1 MTIDQPASTLVDREH
16 RHFIPTY
23 KRLPLEVD
31 RAEGMYVYTKDG
43 RRYLD
48 FLGGIA
54 VNSLGHCHPAV
65 IAAIERQLH
74 RYAHLSNYFYQDAQ
88 IDFAEAL
95 TAASGYS
102 RVFLTNSGTEAT
114 DGAMKL
120 ARMHGSAT
128 GRSAIIGLSG
138 GFHGR
143 TYGALSIMDKPS
155 YKEGMGPFLPDTS
168 VIGFNDVEAL
178 ERAVSPT
185 TAAVMIEFLQG
196 EGGIY
201 WASEE
206 FVRRLFELREQHG
219 FLVIGDE
226 VQAGG
231 GRTGSFFSFERFGV
245 RPDIVTVAKGLGG
258 GLPLGAIL
266 IPEELAGVWGP
277 GRHGTT
283 FGGNALACAAGST
296 VLAELRDGLMERV
309 TASGAYAIER
319 LEAVRAEFPGIVRE
333 VRGAGAMLGAELS
346 IPAAGVVEAML
357 ERGVIANA
365 TNENVLRL
373 LPPMIFENTHV
384 DAMIDVLRE
393 ALKGIAL
400 TPPLRTRRAS
410 GR

>member
-1 MTIDQPASTLVDREH
+1 MTTDQTAPTLSDREH

-31 RAEGMYVYTKDG
+31 RAEGMYLFTKDG

-88 IDFAEAL
+88 IEFAEAL

-102 RVFLTNSGTEAT
+102 RLFLTNSGTEAT

-120 ARMHGSAT
+120 ARMHGSARD
-128 GRSAIIGLSG
+128 RSEIIGLSG

-143 TYGALSIMDKPS
+143 TYGALSIMDKPA
-155 YKEGMGPFLPDTS
+155 YKEGMGPFLPGTS
-168 VIGFNDVEAL
+168 VIPFNDVAAL
-178 ERAVSPT
+178 ESAVGRGT
-185 TAAVMIEFLQG
+185 CAVMLEFLQG
-196 EGGIY
+196 EGGIH
-201 WASEE
+201 WVGED
-206 FVRRLFELREQHG
+206 FVRRLFELRAEKG
-219 FLVIGDE
+219 FLVIADE

-231 GRTGSFFSFERFGV
+231 GRTGSFFSFDRFGV

-266 IPEELAGVWGP
+266 ITDELAGVWGP

-296 VLAELRDGLMERV
+296 VLAELRSGLMQKVAE
-309 TASGAYAIER
+309 TGAYAIAK
-319 LEAVRAEFPGIVRE
+319 LEELRAEFPAKIAE
-333 VRGAGAMLGAELS
+333 VRGAGAMLGAELAV
-346 IPAAGVVEAML
+346 PVPQVVERML

-365 TNENVLRL
+365 TSETVLRL
-373 LPPMIFENTHV
+373 LPPMIYEREHV
-384 DAMIDVLRE
+384 DEMITVLRE
-393 ALKGIAL
+393 VLAEM
-400 TPPLRTRRAS
+400 
-410 GR
+410 

>member
-1 MTIDQPASTLVDREH
+1 MTTEQSSSTLVEREH
-16 RHFIPTY
+16 QHFIPTY
-23 KRLPLEVD
+23 KRLPLEVE
-31 RAEGMYVYTKDG
+31 RAEGMYVETKDG

-88 IDFAEAL
+88 IEFAEAL

-120 ARMHGSAT
+120 ARMHGSPQ
-128 GRSAIIGLSG
+128 GRAEIIGLSG

-143 TYGALSIMDKPS
+143 TYGALSIMDKPG
-155 YKEGMGPFLPDTS
+155 YKDGMGPFLPATS
-168 VIGFNDVEAL
+168 VVGYNDIAAL
-178 ERAVSPT
+178 EGAVNRS

-206 FVRRLFELREQHG
+206 YVRRLFELREEHG
-219 FLVIGDE
+219 FLVIADE

-231 GRTGSFFSFERFGV
+231 GRTGRFFSFERFGV

-266 IPEELAGVWGP
+266 IQESLAGVWGP

-296 VLAELRDGLMERV
+296 VLAELRGGLMERV
-309 TASGAYAIER
+309 AATGAYAIER
-319 LEAVRAEFPGIVRE
+319 LEELRAEFPQIIRE
-333 VRGAGAMLGAELS
+333 VRGAGAMLGAELT
-346 IPAAGVVEAML
+346 IAASTVVEGML

-373 LPPMIFENTHV
+373 LPPMIVEPAHV
-384 DAMIDVLRE
+384 DEMIGVLRE
-393 ALKGIAL
+393 VLAGV
-400 TPPLRTRRAS
+400 R
-410 GR
+410 

>member
-1 MTIDQPASTLVDREH
+1 MTPDHTVASLIEREH
-16 RHFIPTY
+16 QHFIPTY

-31 RAEGMYVYTKDG
+31 RAEGMHVFTRDG

-65 IAAIERQLH
+65 IAAIERQVH
-74 RYAHLSNYFYQDAQ
+74 RYAHMSNYFYQDAQ
-88 IDFAEAL
+88 VEFAEAL
-95 TAASGYS
+95 VAASGYD

-120 ARMHGSAT
+120 ARMHGST
-128 GRSAIIGLSG
+128 SGRSEIIGLSG

-143 TYGALSIMDKPS
+143 TYGALSIMDKPG
-155 YKEGMGPFLPDTS
+155 YKDGMGPFLPATS
-168 VIGFNDVEAL
+168 VIAFNDVAAL
-178 ERAVSPT
+178 E
-185 TAAVMIEFLQG
+185 AAVGEGTCAVMLEFLQG
-196 EGGIY
+196 EGGIH
-201 WASEE
+201 WVAED

-219 FLVIGDE
+219 FLVIADE

-231 GRTGSFFSFERFGV
+231 GRTGTFFSFERYGV

-266 IPEELAGVWGP
+266 IPESLATVWGP

-296 VLAELRDGLMERV
+296 VLAELRSGLMARV
-309 TASGAYAIER
+309 ADVGAYAIAK
-319 LEAVRAEFPGIVRE
+319 LEALRAELPQVIGEI
-333 VRGAGAMLGAELS
+333 RGAGAMLGVELTV
-346 IPAAGVVEAML
+346 PVGQVVESML

-365 TNENVLRL
+365 TSETVLRL
-373 LPPMIFENTHV
+373 LPPMIYGREHV
-384 DAMIDVLRE
+384 DEMVGVLRVV
-393 ALKGIAL
+393 LMG
-400 TPPLRTRRAS
+400 
-410 GR
+410 

>member
-1 MTIDQPASTLVDREH
+1 MTPDHTAASLIEREH
-16 RHFIPTY
+16 QHFIPTY

-31 RAEGMYVYTKDG
+31 RAEGMHVFTRDG

-88 IDFAEAL
+88 VEFAEAL
-95 TAASGYS
+95 VAASGYD

-120 ARMHGSAT
+120 ARMHGST
-128 GRSAIIGLSG
+128 SGRSEIIGLSG

-143 TYGALSIMDKPS
+143 TYGALSIMDKPG
-155 YKEGMGPFLPDTS
+155 YKDGMGPFLPGTS
-168 VIGFNDVEAL
+168 VIAFNDVAAL
-178 ERAVSPT
+178 E
-185 TAAVMIEFLQG
+185 AAVGEGTCAVMLEFLQG
-196 EGGIY
+196 EGGIH
-201 WASEE
+201 WVAED

-219 FLVIGDE
+219 FLVIADE

-231 GRTGSFFSFERFGV
+231 GRTGTFFSFERYGV

-266 IPEELAGVWGP
+266 IPESLATVWGP

-296 VLAELRDGLMERV
+296 VLAELRSGLMARV
-309 TASGAYAIER
+309 ADVGAYAIAK
-319 LEAVRAEFPGIVRE
+319 LEALRAELPQVIGEI
-333 VRGAGAMLGAELS
+333 RGAGAMLGVELTV
-346 IPAAGVVEAML
+346 PVGQVVEAML

-365 TNENVLRL
+365 TSETVLRL
-373 LPPMIFENTHV
+373 LPPMIYGREHV
-384 DAMIDVLRE
+384 DEMVGVLRE
-393 ALKGIAL
+393 VLMG
-400 TPPLRTRRAS
+400 
-410 GR
+410 